1 MDNPKKNRK
10 IAMTEG
16 DVKNVLLR
24 LTFPMMTGFVA
35 MIIFNTA
42 DMIYVGRLGSDELA
56 AITFTFPVAMLFIS
70 IAHGLGIGASSVVSR
85 EIGAGNFERGKKV
98 TTHTI
103 ILALLI
109 SATISTVG
117 FFTIDPLFTIM
128 GAEEEL
134 RPLIKE
140 YMQIWYIGIVFVMV
154 PMVGNNI
161 IRATGDAKTPM
172 YIMLLAALFNII
184 LDPLLIFGLGPF
196 PRLELAGAAIATVI
210 ARGTTMVVTLYIL
223 VHRDKMVDLTVPSFG
238 ELKECW
244 RSVLHVGA
252 PAAVTNLL
260 FPLSLG
266 ILTYLSALH
275 GKDAVAA
282 LGVGT
287 RLDFIALLPLFG
299 ISASLLPFVGQN
311 VGAGES
317 ERVKKAVFMSIRFS
331 FYWGFGS
338 AVVLALLSDYV
349 GLAFTSDE
357 GILEKLKIYLF
368 IIPVGYAFQGV
379 VALSSGYFNA
389 SGKPLPAALLNFTR
403 LLLLLVPFAVVGNY
417 YFGFSGIV
425 GAVSLAAVLTG
436 VMSIVWMEKDIQKT
450 IESAETKPMDV
461 SSENNE

>member
-1 MDNPKKNRK
+1 MKRPKKDRK
-10 IAMTEG
+10 IVMTEG
-16 DVKNVLLR
+16 DIKSILLR
-24 LTFPMMTGFVA
+24 LALPMMTGFVA

-42 DMIYVGRLGSDELA
+42 DLIYVGRLGSDELA

-70 IAHGLGIGASSVVSR
+70 IALGLGIGASSVVSR

-109 SATISTVG
+109 SAGASTVG
-117 FFTIDPLFTIM
+117 FFTIDPLFTLM
-128 GAEEEL
+128 GAKAEL

-172 YIMLLAALFNII
+172 YIMLFAALFNIA
-184 LDPLLIFGLGPF
+184 LDPLLIFGIGPF

-210 ARGTTMVVTLYIL
+210 ARGTTMVLTLYIL
-223 VHRDKMVDLTVPSFG
+223 VHRDKMVDLKIPSLG
-238 ELKECW
+238 EMKECW
-244 RSVLHVGA
+244 SSVLHVGA

-266 ILTYLSALH
+266 VLTYLSALH

-282 LGVGT
+282 LGVGS

-311 VGAGES
+311 VGAGEN
-317 ERVKKAVFMSIRFS
+317 ERVKKAMSMSIRFS
-331 FYWGFGS
+331 FYWGVGS
-338 AVVLALLSDYV
+338 AVILALLSDHL

-357 GILEKLKIYLF
+357 GILEKVKIYLL
-368 IIPVGYAFQGV
+368 IIPAGYAFQGV

-389 SGKPLPAALLNFTR
+389 SGKPFPAALLNFTR
-403 LLLLLVPFAVVGNY
+403 LLLLLVPFAIVGNY

-425 GAVSLAAVLTG
+425 GAVSLAAVLVA

-450 IESAETKPMDV
+450 IESAETKPMNV
-461 SSENNE
+461 PSEKNG